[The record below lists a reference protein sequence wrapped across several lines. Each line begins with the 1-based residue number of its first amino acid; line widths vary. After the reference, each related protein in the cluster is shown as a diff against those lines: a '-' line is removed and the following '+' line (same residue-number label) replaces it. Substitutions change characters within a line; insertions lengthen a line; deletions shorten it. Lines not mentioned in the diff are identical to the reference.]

1 MRIFALVLVLLAV
14 ASRVAADEVSVA
26 AAAKLASVTVT
37 VRMSCCESQTKE
49 AEQAPSDAVS
59 STVGTGERREAAA
72 TEAKAPGSAKE
83 NRTDRPDCVTVCTG
97 VVVAPGI
104 VVTSLSPRPS
114 AKFRVTLA
122 GGKRATAHPRVID
135 HYSGLMLLAVEK
147 LDGPAIEMAQ
157 RPVAVGTTVSSSA
170 AWGNEKPTFS
180 QGMISA
186 VDRSLPG
193 TNLPPLLQLDLRT
206 APTSGGAAV
215 IDTQHRLQ
223 GIIVAHDG
231 ASERG
236 AWAYAVPVSHLPRLL
251 KAHEPDKTVTI
262 ERRRPVIGLKLDR
275 SRRQDHVVVKYVE
288 RDGPAHKAGLREGAQ
303 ILEVDGV
310 QVRSPLEVFKAAL
323 ARQPGEVME
332 VLARES
338 DRDGKTTDRTL
349 AIRLGGDTGPPIRLA
364 PINEPQVNVK
374 IRGPNVEVQQSS
386 SGRPPQDQTWLF
398 EEATRRYLALIE
410 KQRASIANLQDELR
424 ARDAKIDRL
433 LAELIELKKL
443 VAEQA
448 SATRPSPPATRSSSS
463 PAGGS
468 P

>member
-1 MRIFALVLVLLAV
+1 MRTFVLGLVLLTG
-14 ASRVAADEVSVA
+14 ASRLVADDANVA
-26 AAAKLASVTVT
+26 AAAKLGSVTVT
-37 VRMSCCESQTKE
+37 VRMSCCESQAKD
-49 AEQAPSDAVS
+49 AEQTPANTPKASDS
-59 STVGTGERREAAA
+59 AAA
-72 TEAKAPGSAKE
+72 KE
-83 NRTDRPDCVTVCTG
+83 KGGDRPDCVTVCTG

-104 VVTSLSPRPS
+104 VVTSLSPGPS
-114 AKFRVTLA
+114 AKFRVTMP
-122 GGKRATAHPRVID
+122 GGKRAQAQPRVID
-135 HYSGLMLLAVEK
+135 HYSGLLLLAVEK
-147 LDGPAIEMAQ
+147 LSGPAIELAE
-157 RPVAVGTTVSSSA
+157 RPAAVGTTVSSSA

-215 IDTQHRLQ
+215 IDAQHRLQ
-223 GIIVAHDG
+223 GIIVAREG
-231 ASERG
+231 TSEHG

-275 SRRQDHVVVKYVE
+275 SRRQGFVVVKHVE
-288 RDGPAHKAGLREGAQ
+288 PDGPAQKAGLREGDQ
-303 ILEVDGV
+303 ILEVDGIG
-310 QVRSPLEVFKAAL
+310 VRSPLEVFKAAL

-332 VLARES
+332 VLARQS
-338 DRDGKTTDRTL
+338 DRKGQTTEQKL
-349 AIRLGGDTGPPIRLA
+349 AIRLGGETGPPIRLA

-386 SGRPPQDQTWLF
+386 SGRHPQDQTQLF
-398 EEATRRYLALIE
+398 EEATKRYLALIE
-410 KQRASIANLQDELR
+410 KQRDSIARLQDELR
-424 ARDAKIDRL
+424 TRDAQIDRL

-443 VAEQA
+443 VADPTSRA
-448 SATRPSPPATRSSSS
+448 LPAPSAPRSSSS